1 MPACGHPDHAGH
13 RPPAGPGRGHH
24 FHLCWRTGTWTLC
37 PSRKNRPRPRHPRP
51 GDRPPKRPG
60 PKGPARSDRRC
71 VATKKKRFHYFI
83 RGYRWAPENF
93 GASKGLTKDSRKAIP
108 LTLDERREV
117 GILSLTKG
125 PDAAI
130 GYVKHTERA
139 RERQRRKIITYGFLT
154 KESPGQ
160 FAYYPQLCFCAD
172 APIGERLRVFK
183 QIRDV
188 LGENDGRVVTSTECE
203 LDGQYHPI
211 NVKENTVTADFS
223 RPLTI
228 PMGEKFI
235 RDGLETP
242 YRPRPKAPKKAR
254 PHKRRDMAPIR

>member
-1 MPACGHPDHAGH
+1 M
-13 RPPAGPGRGHH
+13 
-24 FHLCWRTGTWTLC
+24 
-37 PSRKNRPRPRHPRP
+37 
-51 GDRPPKRPG
+51 
-60 PKGPARSDRRC
+60 
-71 VATKKKRFHYFI
+71 KKKRFHYFI

-139 RERQRRKIITYGFLT
+139 RERQRRKMITYGFLS
-154 KESPGQ
+154 KEVSGR
-160 FAYYPQLCFCAD
+160 FVYCPQLSFRAD
-172 APIGERLRVFK
+172 ASIDERLRVFK
-183 QIRDV
+183 KIRAI
-188 LGENDGRVVTSTECE
+188 LEETDGRVVTSTECE
-203 LDGQYHPI
+203 LDGQYRPT
-211 NVKENTVTADFS
+211 NVKENTITADFS